1 MSNMTMTTAPAITIR
16 REIAVPAAD
25 LFDAWLDPELVA
37 EWMRPGSFAKSV
49 VRIDARAGGKF
60 EILMQSPGGEVPH
73 RGVYRKIDRP
83 RQLVFTWISPH
94 TQDRETLVTVDF
106 LAKGAKATEI
116 VVRHEGL
123 PDEKAVA
130 AHTGGWTTILER
142 LSGGAGSQAHCGS
155 AG

>member
-1 MSNMTMTTAPAITIR
+1 MIDTVPAITIR
-16 REIAVPAAD
+16 REFAFPAAT

-49 VRIDARAGGKF
+49 VRIDPREGGKF

-83 RQLVFTWISPH
+83 NRLVFTWISPH
-94 TQDRETLVTVDF
+94 TQERETLVTVDF
-106 LAKGAKATEI
+106 IAKGKATEI

-123 PDEKAVA
+123 PDEKAIN

-142 LSGGAGSQAHCGS
+142 LSGGPGNQAHCGS
-155 AG
+155 AD